1 MSFGLRRIALAAVA
15 AFALGGAAQAAEV
28 SITIHTDGHGTHRRV
43 ADYGEKPF
51 AGSPYRR
58 TEHWYEHREPGRYY
72 GRPVPD
78 WREGR
83 PYRDGYTSAPVVE
96 RHHWQ
101 RPVFAGPRW
110 TYQDTCKIIIK
121 ERVNRWGELV
131 QVRSKVCR

>member
-1 MSFGLRRIALAAVA
+1 MSFGLRRIALAALA
-15 AFALGGAAQAAEV
+15 TLALGSAAQAAEV
-28 SITIHTDGHGTHRRV
+28 NITIRTDDHGTHRRV
-43 ADYGEKPF
+43 SDYGEERF

-83 PYRDGYTSAPVVE
+83 PYRGGYASVPVVE

-110 TYQDTCKIIIK
+110 AYQDTCKIIIK

-131 QVRSKVCR
+131 QVRRKVCG